1 MSPDLTELKW
11 KRLLV
16 HIHAWII
23 LYCAYTIGSKQL
35 SSINIHLQPMVT
47 PCGDSTG
54 CSLGPMHMNDWVSSH
69 ILLQRN
75 LFNMVVDFPDAH
87 FDISGIYV
95 LRNQLYERS
104 INQSKGVSADVPIR
118 CQVITLTSVGLLSTR
133 PLGTTVSEI
142 QIKIKAYPFKKM
154 YLK

>member
-1 MSPDLTELKW
+1 M
-11 KRLLV
+11 
-16 HIHAWII
+16 HIHAWSI
-23 LYCAYTIGSKQL
+23 LNCAYTIGSKQL

-54 CSLGPMHMNDWVSSH
+54 CSLGPMHMNDWASSH

-75 LFNMVVDFPDAH
+75 LFNMAVNFPDVP

-104 INQSKGVSADVPIR
+104 INQSLGVSVDVPIR
-118 CQVITLTSVGLLSTR
+118 RQVITLTSAGLLSSR

-142 QIKIKAYPFKKM
+142 QIKIQTYSFKKM
-154 YLK
+154 HVKLSSAICVQDS